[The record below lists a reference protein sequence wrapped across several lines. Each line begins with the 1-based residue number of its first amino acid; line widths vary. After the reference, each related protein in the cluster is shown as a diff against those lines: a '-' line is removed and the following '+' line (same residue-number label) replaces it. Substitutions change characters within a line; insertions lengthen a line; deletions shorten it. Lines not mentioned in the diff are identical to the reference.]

1 MSIWSAAT
9 TIPTIS
15 GSLGPPA
22 CAFAVAVARAT
33 PNMIVATAHKVLR
46 RFCIRVFDLLISFDI
61 LIPPRCLVLQIV
73 PPVQSDQ
80 RLPDKSTAR
89 NIVSFLCHNFAEPDV
104 RHHFQRHA
112 TRQGRACESKW

>member
-15 GSLGPPA
+15 GSLGALPA
-22 CAFAVAVARAT
+22 CAFAVAVGSAT
-33 PNMIVATAHKVLR
+33 PNMIVATAHKALR
-46 RFCIRVFDLLISFDI
+46 RFCIPLFDLLISFDI

-80 RLPDKSTAR
+80 HLRDKTTTR
-89 NIVSFLCHNFAEPDV
+89 DIVSSY
-104 RHHFQRHA
+104 A
-112 TRQGRACESKW
+112 TTSVPIRT